1 MMRNINLIIVTALMA
16 ISSTAGFAGQSHS
29 EHRGNGGKNN
39 NTGASA
45 CREARVGKIKPA
57 ALSEVAP
64 GSEFSFMVFE
74 ANNPK
79 QIDVTVK
86 NIHVPITIDDKG
98 EMAIVHG
105 KLPEEIKATAARITV
120 KVKGKTSK
128 CNSED
133 GWLLKVKE

>member
-1 MMRNINLIIVTALMA
+1 MRKITLVLTLLLMA
-16 ISSTAGFAGQSHS
+16 INSTAAFAGQSHA

-39 NTGASA
+39 NAGVSV
-45 CREARVGKIKPA
+45 CKEARISKIKPVP
-57 ALSEVAP
+57 LSEVAA
-64 GSEFSFMVFE
+64 GSAFSFMVFD
-74 ANNPK
+74 AHNPK
-79 QIDVTVK
+79 QVEVSVK
-86 NIHVPITIDDKG
+86 NIPVPVTIDDKG

-133 GWLLKVKE
+133 GWLLKIKE